1 MAQTIFKLK
10 QMIVKKQDI
19 KTLPLETIANFELDM
34 VVQWCEQNKL
44 SHLHTWLL
52 PQALALFGSWTLVK
66 DSGTIDVL
74 ATLKHNIQDNWT
86 RGLWKLTR
94 IKRSLLMPKQI
105 AQAEYGSFTPLI
117 LAGLKKMQGVKYES
131 WRGLPKLN
139 LVMEPDLLQA
149 VDLQDYS
156 CCSLGADRLLEL
168 REQGLVTQGGKTAG
182 KIKSAESTWAL
193 AGMQGTELDGLP
205 KWTQTMLTQCW
216 LAHPKHR
223 SQYMILDPSNWD
235 NMPEPLISGEIFQN
249 KEQQPVTKKVKEY
262 EDLPF

>member
-1 MAQTIFKLK
+1 
-10 QMIVKKQDI
+10 MIVKKQDV
-19 KTLPLETIANFELDM
+19 KTLPLHEIANLEI
-34 VVQWCEQNKL
+34 VEVQQWCEQNKL
-44 SHLHTWLL
+44 SHFSTWLL
-52 PQALALFGSWTLVK
+52 PQALAHFGSWSLVK
-66 DSGTIDVL
+66 YENTVDVL
-74 ATLKHNIQDNWT
+74 ATLKQNIKTPWD

-105 AQAEYGSFTPLI
+105 AQAEYASFTPLI
-117 LAGLKKMQGVKYES
+117 LAGFKKMQGVQYES
-131 WRGLPKLN
+131 WRGLPN
-139 LVMEPDLLQA
+139 LTLIMEPDLLLA
-149 VDLQDYS
+149 VELQDYS
-156 CCSLGADRLLEL
+156 CCSLGADRLLQL
-168 REQGLVTQGGKTAG
+168 REQGLVTQSGATAG

-216 LAHPKHR
+216 LAHPKNR

-235 NMPEPLISGEIFQN
+235 RMPEPLISGEIFQN